1 MLTCIASL
9 GFWLS
14 KNLWVD
20 KGTVNLV
27 LLIMI
32 LQLKQAHTHTYTE
45 KKKKTFAME
54 KVVETEMMRRMQ
66 STFLLKIDLC

>member
-32 LQLKQAHTHTYTE
+32 LQLKQVHTHTHTE
-45 KKKKTFAME
+45 KKTFAME
-54 KVVETEMMRRMQ
+54 KVVETEIMRRMH

>member
-32 LQLKQAHTHTYTE
+32 LQLKQAHTHTE
-45 KKKKTFAME
+45 KKTFAME
-54 KVVETEMMRRMQ
+54 KIVETEVMRRMH